1 MTNNQETATSP
12 SIRLCKQ
19 CGNEWQWKRGHRF
32 GSAICSKKCERSRYR
47 ASYPERHLE
56 SNRRYAANHQERV
69 LVTKAR
75 ARAKEKGVPFNLKF
89 TDITIPD
96 LCPYLGIP
104 LEKAT
109 GSNTAQPN
117 SPSIDRVVPEKGYTV
132 GNVEV
137 ISHLANTMKS
147 NATKEQ
153 LVAFAK
159 GVLAK
164 FNT

>member
-1 MTNNQETATSP
+1 M
-12 SIRLCKQ
+12 
-19 CGNEWQWKRGHRF
+19 
-32 GSAICSKKCERSRYR
+32 
-47 ASYPERHLE
+47 
-56 SNRRYAANHQERV
+56 
-69 LVTKAR
+69 TKAR
-75 ARAKEKGVPFNLKF
+75 IRAREKKVPFNLKS

-96 LCPYLGIP
+96 VCPYLGIP

-117 SPSIDRVVPEKGYTV
+117 SPSIDRIVPALGYV
-132 GNVEV
+132 KDNVEV
-137 ISHLANTMKS
+137 ISHLANSMKS

-159 GVLAK
+159 SVLAK

>member
-1 MTNNQETATSP
+1 M
-12 SIRLCKQ
+12 
-19 CGNEWQWKRGHRF
+19 
-32 GSAICSKKCERSRYR
+32 
-47 ASYPERHLE
+47 
-56 SNRRYAANHQERV
+56 
-69 LVTKAR
+69 VTRAR
-75 ARAKEKGVPFNLKF
+75 ARAKEKGVPFNLKA

-96 LCPYLGIP
+96 LCPYIGMP
-104 LEKAT
+104 LEKTT

-117 SPSIDRVVPEKGYTV
+117 SPSIDRIVPALGYV
-132 GNVEV
+132 RGNVEV